1 MIMQKIGMESP
12 RRSEIR
18 EQHNPAKSPL
28 DSELDDMSIEN
39 QSIITASGTYGGLTK
54 LPFFR

>member
-1 MIMQKIGMESP
+1 VTKLILEIQKIGKDSP

-28 DSELDDMSIEN
+28 NSELEDISIEN
-39 QSIITASGTYGGLTK
+39 
-54 LPFFR
+54 